1 MIFVKDGQRI
11 ATENFVSG
19 KVYNIL
25 FKNDVNTNMMCT
37 SIGSDCVI
45 FQGQAPL
52 GLFTLT
58 IQNADTVD
66 TIEEAQTGTTNY
78 NNLINKP
85 SINSVDLIGN
95 KTSAELLIREVPT
108 ITSSDYDKV
117 LTANNDGTYNWQS
130 IPQGTMDYTDL
141 TNKPQINSVELSGN
155 KSLTDLGIQEELSSS
170 QLDAVNSGITSAD
183 VTQIGTNEN
192 NILSVQGKVKAHSE
206 GGTDYDVIN
215 GIRVYVSATQPT
227 GDIPV
232 GSLWIGG

>member
-66 TIEEAQTGTTNY
+66 TIEEAQAGTTNY

-155 KSLTDLGIQEELSSS
+155 KSLSDLGIQAALSSS
-170 QLDAVNSGITSAD
+170 QLDAVNSGITSED

-192 NILSVQGKVKAHSE
+192 NISTLDGKLTAHTA
-206 GGTDYDVIN
+206 GGATYDTIN
-215 GIRVYVSATQPT
+215 GIRVYVSATAPT
-227 GDIPV
+227 GDIPT
-232 GSLWIGG
+232 GSIWIGG